1 MIGNYPN
8 SPLYIG
14 WKVKSRRRF
23 RGLPWVVIAILA
35 TIFIADR
42 TPVRA
47 GIYRYVDGNGVIHF
61 SNVPT
66 NGEYALY
73 IKEDG
78 DIDFKQYGEAE
89 FDHLIE
95 EAAGNYGVDPALIKA
110 IIRTESDFNPRA
122 VSRAGAMGLMQLMP
136 ETADDLSV
144 IDAFDPIE
152 NIDAGVRHFRELLE
166 TFENDLNLSLAAYNA
181 GRTAVLQFNSIPPY
195 AETQR
200 YVKKVLH
207 FYGAYKQ

>member
-1 MIGNYPN
+1 MIGIYPN
-8 SPLYIG
+8 SPRDIG
-14 WKVKSRRRF
+14 WTAKSRRRF
-23 RGLPWVVIAILA
+23 GRIPWVILGILLA
-35 TIFIADR
+35 VLIADR
-42 TPVRA
+42 TPRA

-66 NGEYALY
+66 HAEYELY

-78 DIDFKQYGEAE
+78 DIQFKQYGEAE

-95 EAAGNYGVDPALIKA
+95 EAAVNYGVDPALIKA

-122 VSRAGAMGLMQLMP
+122 ISRAGAMGLMQLMP

-166 TFENDLNLSLAAYNA
+166 TFENDLKLSLAAYNA